1 MKLYYEDELREEAVL
16 EVAKKI
22 MSAARTAPKGR
33 GRDNIEIALVDKE
46 AIKEI
51 ARKMKEMVEKGDAPQ
66 FFERDANN
74 ILECEAMVLMGT
86 RIQSLGLS
94 PCGMCGYV
102 NCEEKD
108 KHPENPCAFNTG
120 DLGIALGS
128 AVSVAMDNRIDN
140 RVMYTVGQA
149 VLKMNLLGDDI
160 KIVYGIPLSVSS
172 KNVFFDR
179 K

>member
-102 NCEEKD
+102 NCEERQ
-108 KHPENPCAFNTG
+108 T
-120 DLGIALGS
+120 S
-128 AVSVAMDNRIDN
+128 
-140 RVMYTVGQA
+140 
-149 VLKMNLLGDDI
+149 
-160 KIVYGIPLSVSS
+160 
-172 KNVFFDR
+172 
-179 K
+179 